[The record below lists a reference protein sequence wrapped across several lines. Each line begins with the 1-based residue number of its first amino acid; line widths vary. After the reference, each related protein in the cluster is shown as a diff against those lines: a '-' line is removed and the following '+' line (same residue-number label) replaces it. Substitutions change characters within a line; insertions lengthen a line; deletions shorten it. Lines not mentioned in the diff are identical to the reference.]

1 MIKPNRW
8 LRAQIQMDERS
19 RQANSRKAAPAR
31 RRIELRPVMPRQSE
45 INSDVF
51 VLGLRRAAHLGIP
64 LRAPVGR
71 PDDERPP
78 YPVSQGLQM
87 IQKKRRVPILAAA
100 IPAAA
105 LTGQLCNVKVLPAPR
120 IRQGAACLCH
130 RQI

>member
-1 MIKPNRW
+1 MIIPNRW
-8 LRAQIQMDERS
+8 LRAQIQVNERS
-19 RQANSRKAAPAR
+19 RQAKAGKAALAR

-51 VLGLRRAAHLGIP
+51 VLRLRRAADLGIP
-64 LRAPVGR
+64 LCAAVGR
-71 PDDERPP
+71 PDDKWLP

-100 IPAAA
+100 IPATA

-130 RQI
+130 GQI